1 MKFLRFCIAI
11 STVSLLCAC
20 APEEPPPRSVKE
32 FVESPILLEAAMV
45 RCAQDRSRTKYD
57 PECVN
62 ARDAANR
69 LAVAEEEKRREDLES
84 QFERKRKQL
93 RRTQD
98 AAQEARRRVAE
109 EQRRRAEAEY
119 LGVFEELPPAE
130 DVGAGD
136 GSYGNA
142 PSQTPTPGLEGNQ
155 PGVILPTLED
165 AVPDGTEKGG
175 TQDIDSIREELKRR
189 QSTTG

>member
-20 APEEPPPRSVKE
+20 AREEPPPRSVKE

-45 RCAQDRSRTKYD
+45 RCGQDRSRTKYD

-69 LAVAEEEKRREDLES
+69 LAVADEEKRREDLES

-98 AAQEARRRVAE
+98 AAEEARRRVAE

-119 LGVFEELPPAE
+119 LGVFEDVPPA
-130 DVGAGD
+130 DDAGAGD
-136 GSYGNA
+136 GSYNST
-142 PSQTPTPGLEGNQ
+142 PSQTATPGLEGNQ
-155 PGVILPTLED
+155 PGVILPTIED
-165 AVPDGTEKGG
+165 APDGMERGG
-175 TQDIDSIREELKRR
+175 TQDIESIREELKRR
-189 QSTTG
+189 QDATG